1 MNMTSDFKKVFEADP
16 HLASVSIRWE
26 RGLENI
32 AQTMI
37 RCDECGGHGYVPQV
51 TSHEVTDI
59 NTHAHAQRG
68 CAHAFRAASAPR
80 QARHKHPRLPLML
93 APGCND
99 PEADFV
105 FFATHIQLWILRL

>member
-1 MNMTSDFKKVFEADP
+1 MKTSGNYMRLMEKGCTNMASDFKKVFEADP

-51 TSHEVTDI
+51 TSHEVQDPMFDAPHTVEL
-59 NTHAHAQRG
+59 
-68 CAHAFRAASAPR
+68 ASCEVC
-80 QARHKHPRLPLML
+80 KGEGM
-93 APGCND
+93 
-99 PEADFV
+99 
-105 FFATHIQLWILRL
+105 HISTSRWEEDDD

>member
-1 MNMTSDFKKVFEADP
+1 MEEEEGNMTSDFKKVFEADP

-51 TSHEVTDI
+51 TSHEVQDPMVDVPLTVEL
-59 NTHAHAQRG
+59 
-68 CAHAFRAASAPR
+68 ASCEVC
-80 QARHKHPRLPLML
+80 KGEGML
-93 APGCND
+93 TSTSRWEED
-99 PEADFV
+99 DD
-105 FFATHIQLWILRL
+105 

>member
-51 TSHEVTDI
+51 TSHEVRDPMIDVPHTVEL
-59 NTHAHAQRG
+59 
-68 CAHAFRAASAPR
+68 ASCEMC
-80 QARHKHPRLPLML
+80 KGDGMFTSTSKWEE
-93 APGCND
+93 D
-99 PEADFV
+99 DD
-105 FFATHIQLWILRL
+105 